1 MIYQRKYKKFENPV
15 AIKLIWLNSSQ
26 NKKQFKVQ
34 FKRMDLQIMHIN
46 LFCLS
51 LLHEHLW
58 KNGSVDNRKFILSVL
73 KLNATMYK

>member
-34 FKRMDLQIMHIN
+34 FKRMDL
-46 LFCLS
+46 
-51 LLHEHLW
+51 
-58 KNGSVDNRKFILSVL
+58 
-73 KLNATMYK
+73 